1 MSTQPKGDPPPGPP
15 GNGKAQE
22 PSPRPLDVDDT
33 RPTQR
38 HSSITDE
45 HLTTTSKIR
54 RFLIGAPRSV
64 EDPGVFHTL
73 SLVAFLAWV
82 GLGADGLSSSSYG
95 PSEAFRTLLSDQR
108 YPGNHTY
115 LLVLLALATAVTVF
129 VISYAYSRIIEHFPF
144 GGGGYVVA
152 TRLLGRNAGVVS
164 GSALLVD
171 YVLTITTSVAAGAEA
186 VFDFLPEHWLGARLP
201 VEFIVILVLV
211 LMNLR
216 GVKESVTVLTPIFLT
231 FLGTH
236 VVLIVGALASRATE
250 LPAVFREVHGG
261 FSSDLAAPSVG
272 LVGIFALVLRA
283 YSMGAGTYTG
293 IEAVSNGLQIM
304 REPKVETGK
313 RTMALMAVSLALTAG
328 GITLGYLLMHVQPVA
343 GKTMNYLFA
352 DGFAGRFAPGGI
364 PIGSW
369 FVIITLASEALLLF
383 VAAQAGFIDGP
394 RVMAN
399 MASDS
404 WLPHRFAQLSDR
416 LTMQNGVFLMGFTS
430 VAALAYTRGDVT
442 KLVTMYSIN
451 VFVTFSLSQM
461 AMCRFWYR
469 GRDKH
474 ADWKKHISVHVIGL
488 AMCLAILTVTVY
500 EKFGQGGW
508 VTLVVTGLLI
518 AVCFLIRM
526 HYRSV
531 QMSLKR
537 LDQELPTVPQ
547 GHTAESKK
555 IEPRQPTA
563 VLLVGSYAG
572 LGIHSLL
579 TIQRLFPNYYKNF
592 IFVSIGVID
601 SATFKDIAEVEE
613 VRERTESSLKKYVE
627 LAHSFGLAAD
637 YRYAMGTEAVAE
649 AVALCVEV
657 GKEYPRTMV
666 FAGKLIFER
675 ERWFQRFLHNETAY
689 QLQRRLQFAGLNAM
703 VLPVR
708 VLEPVK
714 SPPMD
719 PPSSAAA

>member
-1 MSTQPKGDPPPGPP
+1 MASQDGNGRRPEDPP
-15 GNGKAQE
+15 
-22 PSPRPLDVDDT
+22 RPVDPDDA
-33 RPTQR
+33 RPTAK
-38 HSSITDE
+38 HPVSSTTDE
-45 HLTTTSKIR
+45 HLTATGRLKR
-54 RFLIGAPRSV
+54 LLIGAPRSV
-64 EDPGVFHTL
+64 QDPGVFHTV

-95 PSEAFRTLLSDQR
+95 PSEAFKSLYTDTR
-108 YPGNHTY
+108 YPGDHTY
-115 LLVLLALATAVTVF
+115 LLVFLAVATAVTVF
-129 VISYAYSRIIEHFPF
+129 IISYAYSRIIEHFPF

-152 TRLLGRNAGVVS
+152 TKLLGRNAGVVS

-186 VFDFLPEHWLGARLP
+186 VFDFLPDQWVSYRLY
-201 VEFIVILVLV
+201 VEFGVIIILV

-216 GVKESVTVLTPIFLT
+216 GVKESVTILTPIFLT
-231 FLGTH
+231 FLVTH
-236 VVLIVGALASRATE
+236 VVLILGAIAGRATE
-250 LPAVFREVHGG
+250 LTSVVHEVRSG
-261 FSSDLAAPSVG
+261 FSADLAAPGIG
-272 LVGIFALVLRA
+272 LMGIFALVLRA

-313 RTMALMAVSLALTAG
+313 RTMALMAISLALTAG
-328 GITLGYLLMHVQPVA
+328 GITFGYLLMHVQPT

-352 DGFAGRFAPGGI
+352 EGFAGGFKPFGI
-364 PIGSW
+364 PLGHW
-369 FVIITLASEALLLF
+369 FVVITLASEALLLF
-383 VAAQAGFIDGP
+383 VAAQTGFIDGP

-399 MASDS
+399 MATDS
-404 WLPHRFAQLSDR
+404 WFPHRFAQLSDR

-430 VAALAYTRGDVT
+430 LVALAYTRGDVT
-442 KLVTMYSIN
+442 RLVTMYSIN
-451 VFVTFSLSQM
+451 VFVTFSLTEMS
-461 AMCRFWYR
+461 MCRFWFR
-469 GRDKH
+469 ERKKH
-474 ADWKKHISVHVIGL
+474 LDWKKHISVHVTGL
-488 AMCLAILTVTVY
+488 VLCMSILVVTLY

-508 VTLVVTGLLI
+508 VTLAVTGVLI
-518 AVCFLIRM
+518 AVCFLIRR

-537 LDQELPTVPQ
+537 LDQELPSVPMTPH
-547 GHTAESKK
+547 GEPKK
-555 IEPRQPTA
+555 IEHRQPTA

-592 IFVSIGVID
+592 IFISVGVID
-601 SATFKDIAEVEE
+601 SATFKDVKEVEE
-613 VRERTESSLKKYVE
+613 VRERTEKALERYVA
-627 LAHSFGLAAD
+627 LAQGLGLAAD
-637 YRYAMGTEAVAE
+637 YRYSMGTEAVSEAE
-649 AVALCVEV
+649 RLCVEV
-657 GKEYPRTMV
+657 GKEYPRSMF

-714 SPPMD
+714 PPAGQ
-719 PPSSAAA
+719 PPTSAAA

>member
-1 MSTQPKGDPPPGPP
+1 MSTQSKGDPPPGPP

-45 HLTTTSKIR
+45 QLTTTSKIR

-115 LLVLLALATAVTVF
+115 LLVLLALATALTVF

-216 GVKESVTVLTPIFLT
+216 GVKESVKVLTPIFLT

-272 LVGIFALVLRA
+272 LVGIFALLLRA

-383 VAAQAGFIDGP
+383 VAAQTGFIDGP

-474 ADWKKHISVHVIGL
+474 PDWKKHISVHVIGL

-547 GHTAESKK
+547 GHTAEPKK

-675 ERWFQRFLHNETAY
+675 ERWFQRFLHNE
-689 QLQRRLQFAGLNAM
+689 
-703 VLPVR
+703 
-708 VLEPVK
+708 
-714 SPPMD
+714 
-719 PPSSAAA
+719 